1 MCPDPVTRL
10 DSALMGL
17 YVDEAL
23 GRVASI
29 VAALT
34 VRPAPDDATLDWVAL
49 PAHSLKGLT
58 AQAGDLH
65 LAEEVHAVE
74 TSLGELRR
82 MTDPDARARAAS
94 TIAERLHVIERA
106 LQGRAEP
113 GARRIDLRQIADA
126 VAAEVRRVA
135 ERRQV
140 KVGIDLVVPDGIS
153 IPRRIGGVLIDAL
166 GHIARNAVVHGTPR
180 GGTVRIV
187 FAHEPEAIVVV
198 LSDHG
203 STGARE
209 GASEGTTT
217 VESGR
222 GVGLQAAHGRLMA
235 VGGELSLSSGAW
247 GGTSVT
253 IRVPTGMRPS
263 G

>member
-1 MCPDPVTRL
+1 MTQLDP
-10 DSALMGL
+10 ALLGI

-34 VRPAPDDATLDWVAL
+34 VGPAPDDATLDWVML

-58 AQAGDLH
+58 AQAGDVR
-65 LAEEVHAVE
+65 LAEEVHSIEGA
-74 TSLGELRR
+74 LGRLR
-82 MTDPDARARAAS
+82 TANLDARATPAS
-94 TIAERLHVIERA
+94 EIVERLRAIERE
-106 LQGRAEP
+106 LQGRVAP
-113 GARRIDLRQIADA
+113 AARQIDLRQIADA

-135 ERRQV
+135 SRQQVQVGVDLLVPEGVAISRRV
-140 KVGIDLVVPDGIS
+140 
-153 IPRRIGGVLIDAL
+153 GGVLIDAL
-166 GHIARNAVVHGTPR
+166 GHVARNAVVHGTPR

-187 FAHEPEAIVVV
+187 FSREPEAIVVV

-203 STGARE
+203 SAPGTGAPGERPPDLD
-209 GASEGTTT
+209 
-217 VESGR
+217 SGR
-222 GVGLQAAHGRLMA
+222 GVGLQAAHGRLMS

-253 IRVPTGMRPS
+253 IRLPT
-263 G
+263 